1 MPDCQQSIN
10 EHYGQSDLSSR
21 ILKAIED
28 TGKDI
33 NDLTREDLSSF
44 DQFHNGGLAATMEL
58 ASLAGLREGM
68 RVLDVGCGDGRTARR
83 IARTAAFVIG
93 VDPNPEKIA
102 QAHAA
107 TPEKG
112 GCDPEFLV
120 EDAVTLEF
128 PAAEFD
134 AAVFTRSL

>member
-1 MPDCQQSIN
+1 MV
-10 EHYGQSDLSSR
+10 R
-21 ILKAIED
+21 IVDPEE
-28 TGKDI
+28 
-33 NDLTREDLSSF
+33 REV
-44 DQFHNGGLAATMEL
+44 EV
-58 ASLAGLREGM
+58 LRRLMTFRGM
-68 RVLDVGCGDGRTARR
+68 NVLDVGCGDGRTARR

-93 VDPNPEKIA
+93 VDPDPERIA